1 MIKLSAEEGFLFDR
15 QISKKEYLGTKGLR
29 EVILPD
35 TVTEI
40 GDWAFAQCIHLKH
53 FKCGDNVSFGKNV
66 FEGCAALE
74 TIEIGSHH
82 EDLKFLLAAVVN
94 KLPAPQLLRDTDIGS
109 KAWHSRFDLSLKAYL
124 AQDDIEGYSD
134 RALCGEED
142 ISTDGIGSV
151 DGELLGETES
161 YVKEISKG
169 KCKLAL
175 LRIQHD
181 HYLSEAMRDFLKVYI
196 TKNSFGKGSS
206 GAWLAI
212 KEDYRDDVDM
222 LKLFLEVIEPS
233 DEDIDAMIED
243 LGGDFAQAKSYLI
256 SQKNKSEDLFSD
268 LLL

>member
-1 MIKLSAEEGFLFDR
+1 MIKLSVEEGFLFDR
-15 QISKKEYLGTKGLR
+15 QISKKEYLGTTGLR
-29 EVILPD
+29 EVELPES
-35 TVTEI
+35 VTEI

-53 FKCGDNVSFGKNV
+53 FKCGGNVSFGKNV
-66 FEGCAALE
+66 FEGCVALE
-74 TIEIGSHH
+74 TIEIGKEH
-82 EDLKFLLAAVVN
+82 EDLKYLLAAVVN
-94 KLPAPQLLRDTDIGS
+94 KLPASQLLRDEDKGQKS
-109 KAWHSRFDLSLKAYL
+109 WYARFDLSLKAYL
-124 AQDDIEGYSD
+124 SEDDIEGYSD

-151 DGELLGETES
+151 DGELLGETEA

-175 LRIQHD
+175 LRIMHD
-181 HYLSEAMRDFLKVYI
+181 HYLNSTMKEFLEVYI
-196 TKNSFGKGSS
+196 TKNSLNKGSS

-212 KEDYRDDVDM
+212 KEDYRDDIDM
-222 LKLFLEVIEPS
+222 LKLFLEVIKPT

-268 LLL
+268 LFI